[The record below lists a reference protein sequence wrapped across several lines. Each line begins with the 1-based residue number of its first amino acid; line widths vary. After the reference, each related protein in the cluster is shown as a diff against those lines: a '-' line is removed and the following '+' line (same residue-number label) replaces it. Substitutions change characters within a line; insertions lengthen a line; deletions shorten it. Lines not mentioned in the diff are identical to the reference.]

1 MDKVQVCLVTGG
13 AGGIGREICR
23 RMAADGYTV
32 VAGCTSL
39 DGANAKAFAA
49 EIEQDR
55 LNIRLQA
62 FDVSD
67 FDACQRTIM
76 DIEESVGPIAVL
88 VNNAGITRDGT
99 LRKMNRAQWDEVLSV
114 NLDSVFNLSRAV
126 INPMLE
132 RQYGRIINISSIN
145 GQKGQF
151 GQCNYAA
158 AKAAMYGFSK
168 SLAQETAAKGITVN
182 CISPGYIE
190 TDMIL
195 AIDETIRDSIRK
207 QIPVQRFGQPSEVAR
222 SVAFLAASE
231 AGFITGSNLA
241 MNGGQYMD

>member
-1 MDKVQVCLVTGG
+1 MDKSQVCLVTGG

-23 RMAADGYTV
+23 RMAIEGFTV
-32 VAGCTSL
+32 IAGCTSL
-39 DGANAKAFAA
+39 ESNNAREFVQ
-49 EIEQDR
+49 EIEQNN
-55 LNIRLQA
+55 LNIILRA

-67 FDACQRTIM
+67 FEMCQRTIL
-76 DIEESVGPIAVL
+76 DIEETIGQITVL

-99 LRKMNRAQWDEVLSV
+99 LRKMSRNQWDEVLSV

-168 SLAQETAAKGITVN
+168 SLAQETASKGITVN

-195 AIDETIRDSIRK
+195 AIDEPIRENIRK
-207 QIPVQRFGQPSEVAR
+207 QIPVQRFGQASEVAR
-222 SVAFLAASE
+222 SVAFLAAPE
-231 AGFITGSNLA
+231 AGFITGANLA

>member
-1 MDKVQVCLVTGG
+1 MDKSQVCLVTGG

-23 RMAADGYTV
+23 RMAVEGFTV
-32 VAGCTSL
+32 IAGCTSL
-39 DGANAKAFAA
+39 EGSNAREFAH
-49 EIEQDR
+49 EIEQNN
-55 LNIRLQA
+55 LNIVLRA

-67 FDACQRTIM
+67 FDVCQRTIL
-76 DIEESVGPIAVL
+76 DIEETVGQIAVL

-99 LRKMNRAQWDEVLSV
+99 LRKMSRNQWDEVLSV

-168 SLAQETAAKGITVN
+168 SLAQETASKGITVN

-195 AIDETIRDSIRK
+195 AIDEPIRESIRK
-207 QIPVQRFGQPSEVAR
+207 QIPVQRFGQASEVAR
-222 SVAFLAASE
+222 SVAFLAAPE
-231 AGFITGSNLA
+231 AGFITGANLA